1 MFNGIITHTGK
12 IKKITKNKK
21 NCVFEIKSKIKFTKK
36 EIGSSVS
43 CSGACLTLEKYNKN
57 ISRFYLSSETLNR
70 TIFKYSKISKVKVT
84 KIGSITRDKKLKTRN
99 HGKAIDFN
107 DKKIGYTHNKMHAKL
122 RRMIPAMN

>member
-1 MFNGIITHTGK
+1 MFNGIIAHTGK
-12 IKKITKNKK
+12 IKKIIKSKN

-70 TIFKYSKISKVKVT
+70 TIFKYSSTTVRGRIVMSSISHST
-84 KIGSITRDKKLKTRN
+84 IFIE
-99 HGKAIDFN
+99 
-107 DKKIGYTHNKMHAKL
+107 
-122 RRMIPAMN
+122 RREF